1 MDKIFSSLTWILRRL
16 RRRKEATDTPAGLR
30 SNKKSLSLE
39 PSSDSSVE
47 RRQRNISQSSTFS
60 GEERRREESRTEA
73 ELEGRLDCDSVSSQ
87 ADSREASLGSAGLE
101 RRSLSL
107 SSNLQRRS
115 DLAGSLFLD
124 LDWSRGAGSLSREL
138 DHIKLISH
146 NLNLPPP
153 PGSYCVAKYKY
164 SGVDVDELSLSPGDI
179 LRPDTALEPGWWAG
193 QLVFPLNNQR
203 AGLWGVFP
211 ANYVCCFI

>member
-30 SNKKSLSLE
+30 NNKKSLSLE
-39 PSSDSSVE
+39 PSSDSSGE

-60 GEERRREESRTEA
+60 GEERRREESGSRTEA
-73 ELEGRLDCDSVSSQ
+73 GLDCGSVSSQ
-87 ADSREASLGSAGLE
+87 AGSREASLGSAGLE

-124 LDWSRGAGSLSREL
+124 LDWSRGAETLSREL

-153 PGSYCVAKYKY
+153 PGSYCVAKYK
-164 SGVDVDELSLSPGDI
+164 
-179 LRPDTALEPGWWAG
+179 
-193 QLVFPLNNQR
+193 
-203 AGLWGVFP
+203 
-211 ANYVCCFI
+211 